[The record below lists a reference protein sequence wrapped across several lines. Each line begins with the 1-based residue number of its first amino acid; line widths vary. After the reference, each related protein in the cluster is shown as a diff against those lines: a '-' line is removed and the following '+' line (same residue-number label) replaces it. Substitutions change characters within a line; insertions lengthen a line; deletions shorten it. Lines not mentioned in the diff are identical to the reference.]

1 MHSLTLRH
9 LLPGIATPTLL
20 AWGGEDA
27 ITPID
32 SGEIYQ
38 RAIPRSRLVVIENCG
53 HMPEMEKPTEFAG
66 LIENFLAG

>member
-1 MHSLTLRH
+1 
-9 LLPGIATPTLL
+9 LLV
-20 AWGGEDA
+20 WRREDA